1 LASLAFYLAD
11 AVISTEFSQV
21 ATAKCDAINY
31 QLLLRLALLMEY
43 RVAPSNLFLTAEW
56 LFGGGLAGKAGLSRL
71 GEGRS
76 GICKFLVSFFL
87 QRPIE
92 SVICN

>member
-1 LASLAFYLAD
+1 LAD

-31 QLLLRLALLMEY
+31 QLLLRFALLMEY
-43 RVAPSNLFLTAEW
+43 RVAPSNHFPATEW
-56 LFGGGLAGKAGLSRL
+56 LFGGGLAGKACLSRL
-71 GEGRS
+71 GEGRGRS
-76 GICKFLVSFFL
+76 GICKFLVSFVL

-92 SVICN
+92 SFICN